1 MMKTLAIHLLFVAIA
16 LGGGTLI
23 GLNNMPGEWYQG
35 LAKPAFNPPGWIF
48 GPVWSGLY
56 ILIGIAGARTFIS
69 APRSGAM
76 KLWIIQMG
84 LNFLWSPLFFG
95 LHSPGLALIVIV
107 ALLVAIIAFVAR
119 QWKDDRP
126 AALMFI
132 PYVLW
137 VGFASVLNAAI
148 FFLN

>member
-1 MMKTLAIHLLFVAIA
+1 MRKLAIHLLFVAIA

-23 GLNNMPGEWYQG
+23 GLYNLPGEWYQG

-48 GPVWSGLY
+48 GPVWSALY

-76 KLWIIQMG
+76 KVWIAQMG

-107 ALLVAIIAFVAR
+107 VMLAAIITFIALR
-119 QWKDDRP
+119 WKDDLP
-126 AALMFI
+126 SALMFS
-132 PYVLW
+132 PYFLW